1 MEEPVEMKLCPLC
14 EELIQDDA
22 LKCRYCREWLS
33 EPPKDRIDPSAARA
47 AVSLEKESTATVKR
61 GVERKQES
69 SSKGQFFNL
78 TKPHLKAIAVCPEA
92 ELPFLLGALK
102 KHGHGYPP
110 QKMDESWNL
119 RDQLASRAEAIFVG
133 QPDALAAVY
142 KIFGLMDH
150 QDSF

>member
-1 MEEPVEMKLCPLC
+1 MKLCSLC
-14 EELIQDDA
+14 GELIQDGA

-47 AVSLEKESTATVKR
+47 ASLEKEGTAKVKCEV
-61 GVERKQES
+61 GERHEA
-69 SSKGQFFNL
+69 SSKGQVFNL
-78 TKPHLKAIAVCPEA
+78 TKSHLKAIAVCPEA

-119 RDQLASRAEAIFVG
+119 RDQLAARAEAIFVG

-150 QDSF
+150 HDSF